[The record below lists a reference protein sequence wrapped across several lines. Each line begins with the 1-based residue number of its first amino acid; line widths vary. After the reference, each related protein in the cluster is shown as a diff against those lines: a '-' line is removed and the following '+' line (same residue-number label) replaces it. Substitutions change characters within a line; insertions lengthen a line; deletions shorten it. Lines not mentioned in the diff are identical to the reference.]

1 MADMGIFELLPDPEA
16 LLALEPEELAGVVI
30 QYLNSL
36 PDSGHG
42 QLNRYNFSLPHTV
55 EGYPSNYRDRV
66 SFALMEAWVWLE
78 REGLV
83 APVPGNTGDWVFIT
97 RRGKQML
104 RPEDL
109 RSYRRASLL
118 PRQLIHPRIGQKV
131 WATFLR
137 GDYDTAIFQ
146 AFKEVEV
153 RVREVGGFAPSDVG
167 VPLMRAAFDPKSG
180 PLADQSALFAE
191 REALSH
197 LFAGAIGMYKN
208 PGSHRDVTIDAPE
221 AVELII
227 LASHLL
233 RIIDRSAERSTY
245 PGNSKP
251 TA

>member
-1 MADMGIFELLPDPEA
+1 MTDIDFHELLPDPEA

-42 QLNRYNFSLPHTV
+42 HLNRYNFSLPHTV
-55 EGYPSNYRDRV
+55 AAYQAKYRDELSR
-66 SFALMEAWVWLE
+66 ALMEAWVYLE

-83 APVPGNTGDWVFIT
+83 APVPGATNEWVFIT
-97 RRGKQML
+97 RRGKRML

-109 RSYRRASLL
+109 ASYRRGSLL
-118 PRQLIHPRIGQKV
+118 PRQLLHPRIGQKV

-153 RVREVGGFAPSDVG
+153 RVREVGKYGLTKLG
-167 VPLMRAAFDPKSG
+167 VDLMREAFDPNSG
-180 PLADQSALFAE
+180 PLTEMMQPKPE
-191 REALSH
+191 REALAH
-197 LFAGAIGMYKN
+197 LFAGAIGLYKN
-208 PGSHRDVTIDAPE
+208 PGSHRNVTIDAPE
-221 AVELII
+221 AVELIV

-233 RIIDRSAERSTY
+233 NIVDRCSQRIGTRGA
-245 PGNSKP
+245 KP
-251 TA
+251 